1 MENLTRYQV
10 ILLVLLVSFVT
21 SLATGVV
28 TVTLVNQAP
37 QPITNTIGKVIEKT
51 IEKVVPGENQSA
63 SAVQPVQPPA
73 PASSE
78 ENIVNI
84 VQNYSSAVVSVVAS
98 KDVPVIEKYYVN
110 PFEGMP
116 EFQIPQY
123 RQKGTEKMQVSSGS
137 GFFVSGD
144 GLVITNKHVVA
155 DIEAEYTVIMN
166 DGRKIGAKILARDP
180 LQDIAILK
188 VDGDKYNFIP
198 LGDSDKLKIGQSV
211 IAIGNALGEFQNTV
225 SKGIISGLHRDVIA
239 SGGLAGT
246 EELQELIQTDAA
258 INQGNSGG
266 PLLDLSGRVIGIN
279 TAMAQGAENVGFAL
293 PINIAKRD
301 IEDARQYGEIKY
313 PYFGIR
319 YQAMTSAIK
328 EEKKLSFDYGLVLV
342 KGPAGEPAILKNS
355 PAEKAGLKEGDIIME
370 YNGTKILKAGAFAFL
385 LSSSRIGDK
394 INLKIWRDGKEM
406 NVNIILEERPENL

>member
-21 SLATGVV
+21 SLATGIV

-37 QPITNTIGKVIEKT
+37 QPITHTIGKVIEKT
-51 IEKVVPGENQSA
+51 VERVIPGERQSA
-63 SAVQPVQPPA
+63 SVVQPVQPPA

-78 ENIVNI
+78 DNIVNI

-98 KDVPVIEKYYVN
+98 KDVPVVEKYYIN
-110 PFEGMP
+110 PFEGIP
-116 EFQIPQY
+116 ELQIPQY
-123 RQKGTEKMQVSSGS
+123 RQKGTEKVQVSSGS
-137 GFFVSGD
+137 GFFVSAD

-155 DIEAEYTVIMN
+155 DTEAEYTVIMN
-166 DGRKIGAKILARDP
+166 DGRKLGAKILARDP
-180 LQDIAILK
+180 LQDIAVLK

-266 PLLDLSGRVIGIN
+266 PLLDLSGSVIGIN

-301 IEDARQYGEIKY
+301 IEDAKQYGEIKY

-370 YNGTKILKAGAFAFL
+370 YNGTKILKAGTFAFL
-385 LSSSRIGDK
+385 LSKSRIGDK
-394 INLKIWRDGKEM
+394 INLKIWRDGKEI
-406 NVNIILEERPENL
+406 NVDVVLEERPGNL